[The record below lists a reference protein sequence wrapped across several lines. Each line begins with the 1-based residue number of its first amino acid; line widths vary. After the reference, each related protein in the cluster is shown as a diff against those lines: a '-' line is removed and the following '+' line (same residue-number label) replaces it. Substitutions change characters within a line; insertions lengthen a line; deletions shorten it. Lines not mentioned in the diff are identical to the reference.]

1 MITVRNP
8 RARGRDSAAIGEA
21 GLAIRAYEVR
31 TVVSRTGYELT
42 RDSLAAQV
50 AQFRRRFGDWI
61 GGGRGWTPWIHIAD
75 EVGIIVFALQQ
86 GRPDPAAGT
95 R

>member
-1 MITVRNP
+1 
-8 RARGRDSAAIGEA
+8 
-21 GLAIRAYEVR
+21 
-31 TVVSRTGYELT
+31 
-42 RDSLAAQV
+42 V

-86 GRPDPAAGT
+86 GRPDHAAGT